1 MSALRRIAD
10 GRRLLFRGL
19 RIERLLSPKPAAQ
32 RQCCVDRLKSQP
44 KADISRLPDLQ
55 FAPYCLSYSPFGE
68 GRMILRILADAIK
81 EQNWSTVI
89 LEILIVVV
97 GIFIGLQVD
106 GWNEGRK
113 KQQDIE
119 VQLLRIADDA
129 AVLIAHTDRVIV
141 DFDNRIARA
150 QIALAILDGTPLTEA
165 NTPAFELALE
175 ESFQLNEVEVD
186 LPGLNI
192 LINTGDIDQVADAD
206 ARDAMLALTNKWRS
220 RKTVIEHIRSLLD
233 IVNRDIFRGIS
244 FDIVGLD
251 AERDS
256 GAEFDIRY
264 DLDRLRADPG
274 LRAALSNAALM
285 QGYGRSQTVI
295 ARAALKAVVD
305 SLEQRTTP

>member
-1 MSALRRIAD
+1 
-10 GRRLLFRGL
+10 
-19 RIERLLSPKPAAQ
+19 
-32 RQCCVDRLKSQP
+32 
-44 KADISRLPDLQ
+44 
-55 FAPYCLSYSPFGE
+55 
-68 GRMILRILADAIK
+68 MILRKLADAIR

-129 AVLIAHTDRVIV
+129 AALIAETDLLIV

-150 QIALAILDGTPLTEA
+150 QIALEVLDGTPLTEA

-186 LPGLNI
+186 LPSLDI
-192 LINTGDIDQVADAD
+192 LMNTGDIDQVADAN
-206 ARDAMLALTNKWRS
+206 ARNALLALTNEWRS
-220 RKTVIEHIRSLLD
+220 LETVIGHIRSLLD

-244 FDIVGLD
+244 YDIVGLD
-251 AERDS
+251 AERSS
-256 GAEFDIRY
+256 GAEFKIRY
-264 DLDRLRADPG
+264 DLDRLRANLV
-274 LRAALSNAALM
+274 LRAALSNAARM
-285 QGYGRSQTVI
+285 QGYGRSQTVF

-305 SLEQRTTP
+305 SLEQRTSP